1 MAKPIIVM
9 TGQKELDRAI
19 NSLPI
24 ENKTRKRVIVQAARE
39 SLKSRILKQA
49 RSKTPKRTGLLQKNI
64 KVKSITRSRGFI
76 GAKVSAGMPT
86 KGENSGKAF
95 YGAFL
100 LWGTKPRTTKSGA
113 NRGAIK
119 ANPWLYTVVA
129 RRRNITMKDYS
140 RRIKKNI
147 IKAAQ
152 GKKI

>member
-1 MAKPIIVM
+1 MAKPIFVM
-9 TGQKELDRAI
+9 TGQKDLDRAMRA
-19 NSLPI
+19 LRI
-24 ENKTRKRVIVQAARE
+24 ENPQRKRVIVTAARN
-39 SLKSRILKQA
+39 SLKKRILKQA
-49 RSKTPKRTGLLQKNI
+49 RNKTPKKTGLLKKNI
-64 KVKSITRSRGFI
+64 KVLSITRSRTFI

-113 NRGAIK
+113 NRGSIK
-119 ANPWLYTVVA
+119 PNPWLYTVVT

-140 RRIKKNI
+140 RQIKKNI

>member
-9 TGQKELDRAI
+9 TGQKDLDRAMRA
-19 NSLPI
+19 LPI

-39 SLKSRILKQA
+39 SLKQRVLKQA
-49 RSKTPKRTGLLQKNI
+49 RRKTPKRTGLLQKNI
-64 KVKSITRSRGFI
+64 KVKSITRSREFI